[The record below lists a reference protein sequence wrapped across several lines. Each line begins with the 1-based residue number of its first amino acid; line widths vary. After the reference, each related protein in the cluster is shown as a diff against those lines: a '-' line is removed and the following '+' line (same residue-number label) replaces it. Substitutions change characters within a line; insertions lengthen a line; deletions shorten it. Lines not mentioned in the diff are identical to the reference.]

1 MTPLHFAVDL
11 SNFDVAEILIRYG
24 ADVNA
29 RGNVSKITLLLY
41 LLLTASARAS
51 IELLI
56 RSGADVNVRND
67 VSTLTS

>member
-41 LLLTASARAS
+41 LLLT
-51 IELLI
+51 IMMLLYRMAI
-56 RSGADVNVRND
+56 PLC
-67 VSTLTS
+67 TLRQQGLALNF